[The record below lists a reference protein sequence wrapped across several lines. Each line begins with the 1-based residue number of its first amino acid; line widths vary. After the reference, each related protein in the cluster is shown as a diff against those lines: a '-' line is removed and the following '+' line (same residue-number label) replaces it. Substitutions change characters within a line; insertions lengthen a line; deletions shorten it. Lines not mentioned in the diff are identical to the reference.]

1 MSAEQPVTFGA
12 HIKPLF
18 RPKDLQS
25 MTFAFDLG
33 AYEDVSENADHILRR
48 LREGTMPCD
57 GPWPA
62 EQVALFERWVSGGMQ
77 P

>member
-1 MSAEQPVTFGA
+1 MDQPVRFTA
-12 HIKPLF
+12 DIKPLF
-18 RPKDLQS
+18 RPKDLES

-33 AYEDVSENADHILRR
+33 AYGDVSENADHILRR

-62 EQVALFERWVSGGMQ
+62 EHVDLFERWVRGGKQ

>member
-1 MSAEQPVTFGA
+1 MDQPVRFTA
-12 HIKPLF
+12 DIKPLF
-18 RPKDLQS
+18 RPKDLES

-33 AYEDVSENADHILRR
+33 AYDDVSENADHILRR

-62 EQVALFERWVSGGMQ
+62 EHVDLFERWVRGGKQ

>member
-1 MSAEQPVTFGA
+1 MDQPVRFTA
-12 HIKPLF
+12 DIKPLF
-18 RPKDLQS
+18 RPKDLES

-33 AYEDVSENADHILRR
+33 AYDDVSENADHILRR

-62 EQVALFERWVSGGMQ
+62 EHVDLFERWVSGGKQ

>member
-1 MSAEQPVTFGA
+1 MDQPVRFA
-12 HIKPLF
+12 ADIKPLF

-33 AYEDVSENADHILRR
+33 AYDDVSDNADHILRR

-62 EQVALFERWVSGGMQ
+62 EQVDLFERWVRGGKQ

>member
-1 MSAEQPVTFGA
+1 
-12 HIKPLF
+12 
-18 RPKDLQS
+18 

-33 AYEDVSENADHILRR
+33 AYDDVSEHADHILER

-57 GPWPA
+57 GPWPS
-62 EQVALFERWVSGGMQ
+62 EHVDLFERWVRGGKQ